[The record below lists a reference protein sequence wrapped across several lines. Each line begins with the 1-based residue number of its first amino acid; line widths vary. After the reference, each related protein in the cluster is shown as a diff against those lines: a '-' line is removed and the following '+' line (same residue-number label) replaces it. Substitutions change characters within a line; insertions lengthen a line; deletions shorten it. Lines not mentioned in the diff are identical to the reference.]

1 VVEFSKIIK
10 KVRRDGSESF
20 REGTEP
26 SRPRQEPA
34 PPSVPKTRRSETRS
48 GPRREPLRPESP
60 RREPP
65 PEESV
70 PIFEEEESRK
80 TETSSRSVK
89 PFFSQ
94 HRAGRISR
102 PSIPQEAAPGDDT
115 EAAPLRQPQKI
126 RRATADLP
134 EETRRSLPMSEALV
148 LYDRMMELSRYFLD
162 KDLEPEQADVR
173 PLTSLV
179 GEVAGL
185 VSSGDERLIELA
197 VTYLLKDGDSYLPQH
212 SVNAT
217 ILSLA
222 IGQGVGYGAEKMV
235 ELGLAAFLH
244 DIGMT
249 AYKDTTNVSRPLT
262 PREFEKVKEHVEVGQ
277 KMLQEINPA
286 LSEAVLSAQY
296 EIHERMDGT
305 GYPTGR
311 RSIHEYAKI
320 IALADSFESMIH
332 PRPFR
337 SRYSITDVYK
347 RIFATKQR
355 YDPAFIKALIDRL
368 GFFPNGSFIQLNT
381 KEVGRVMAQ
390 NRRSPLRPVV
400 QILFDEGGQHLYDD
414 DIKDVNLMKYPTLHI
429 VKCFLE
435 ETVPREDADGA

>member
-1 VVEFSKIIK
+1 MVEFAKIIK
-10 KVRRDGSESF
+10 KVRRDESGSS
-20 REGTEP
+20 REGTAP
-26 SRPRQEPA
+26 FRRRQEPA
-34 PPSVPKTRRSETRS
+34 PSSVPKTRRSETRS
-48 GPRREPLRPESP
+48 GPQGGPLHPESGH
-60 RREPP
+60 REPP
-65 PEESV
+65 PEASV
-70 PIFEEEESRK
+70 PVFEEGESLK
-80 TETSSRSVK
+80 GEISSKPVK

-94 HRAGRISR
+94 HRAGRVPRASV
-102 PSIPQEAAPGDDT
+102 PQEAAPGEDT
-115 EAAPLRQPQKI
+115 EAASLPQPQKI

-134 EETRRSLPMSEALV
+134 EEASRSLPMSEALG

-162 KDLEPEQADVR
+162 KDLDPEQANVR
-173 PLTSLV
+173 SLRSLV
-179 GEVAGL
+179 SEVACV

-222 IGQGVGYGAEKMV
+222 IGQGVGYGAEKLI

-244 DIGMT
+244 DIGMA
-249 AYKDTTNVSRPLT
+249 AYKDMANLPRPLT
-262 PREFEKVKEHVEVGQ
+262 PREFEKVKEHVEVGH
-277 KMLQEINPA
+277 KMLQEINPE

-296 EIHERMDGT
+296 EIHERMDGS

-347 RIFATKQR
+347 RIFAAKQK
-355 YDPAFIKALIDRL
+355 YDPAFIKALIQRL

-381 KEVGRVMAQ
+381 KEVGRVMVQ
-390 NRRSPLRPVV
+390 NRHSPLRPVV
-400 QILFDEGGQHLYDD
+400 QILFDEGGQRLYDE

-435 ETVPREDADGA
+435 ETAPREDADGA